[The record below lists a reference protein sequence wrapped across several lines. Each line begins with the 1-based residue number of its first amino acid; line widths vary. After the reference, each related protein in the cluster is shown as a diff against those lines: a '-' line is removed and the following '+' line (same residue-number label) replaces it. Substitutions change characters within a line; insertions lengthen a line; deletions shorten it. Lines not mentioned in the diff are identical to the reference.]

1 MRFKDIKMLDQGKPH
16 AKGKQAII
24 DFGKYKL
31 SIICNDMSYGHRSG
45 LYEIGVFYQDEL
57 TQLPGITET
66 NQTVAGYLNEEAINN
81 ILLKMYTITKHKPIQ
96 VHN

>member
-1 MRFKDIKMLDQGKPH
+1 MLKLKDLKMEQTATPDGV
-16 AKGKQAII
+16 QALVS
-24 DFGKYKL
+24 FGKDYEL
-31 SIICNDMSYGHRSG
+31 SIICNDMSYGHRAG
-45 LYEIGVFYQDEL
+45 LYEIGVFYQDKL

>member
-1 MRFKDIKMLDQGKPH
+1 MLKLKDLKMEQTTTPDGV
-16 AKGKQAII
+16 QALVS
-24 DFGKYKL
+24 FGKDYEL

-66 NQTVAGYLNEEAINN
+66 NQTVAGYLNEDAINN

-96 VHN
+96 IN